1 MVKPTQ
7 QEQQQQQ
14 IRSEEIRKIRNIDLC
29 MTFQDAIGD
38 AGKPSNHTTDPTA
51 HLFQQS
57 LLSLTG
63 KTQADC
69 TFNYSNTIRQ
79 FVSQE
84 VRRAQVIGIKQ
95 TIGKKKIPVEVH
107 NLPFGDRIIPTI
119 VSTNPIEV
127 VIDFKDE
134 SIEISPVT
142 LAALIAQDF
151 AQGVVVTEADIKLRI
166 KAYTLG
172 RFKTIKDNAHAPPLP
187 EGYNMSSLFDD
198 ATRKVRCGAIR
209 LAAWLSNKYGSQYP
223 RGTWK
228 LDLFM
233 AGLTSIPDSCI
244 YAQWGGNIQLHP
256 DISAFLASHNNRT
269 ATFIGGYAL
278 PILIAENQV
287 LFTLKLGNDFVGCI
301 FEFTEQTV
309 AGEYQYSNSANTK
322 IPVFYYFHNYN
333 LGLAISLGDI
343 RTFIIACFHGN
354 ATKNN
359 WFTAN
364 NGNSGNLLYIIFG
377 CLILEGK
384 VFGDASF
391 ASTCDP
397 NKEILGTN
405 DYGSTARALLKK
417 VPVSYCRFDATVYR
431 ENLFIVM
438 IPYITEYQ
446 KEELKGIV
454 KNMKSPEKSRKHK
467 QEIILLLQ
475 QMLLRTG
482 RTNRDKRALNR
493 EYRGLGLNGGTLTVE
508 VMKTDE
514 GGIAPAI
521 APDVAPAIAPDVAPA
536 IAPDVVPVISS
547 DVAPVIASDVVP
559 DVVPVISSDVASD
572 VAPDVAPHVFGDDAD
587 DGNADDGNADDD
599 DDDSERNVS
608 YLNVILSN
616 KIEAF
621 KEFCIFLESVQNQL
635 EYINEKKTYI
645 LDGVSKRVN
654 LSTFNI
660 INKKLT
666 IETVIKFIKKIIEI
680 PVDVL
685 VVTIIKSYS
694 EQNLRFPSENEIVNM
709 FSGIIQS
716 DLFYDNPNEEGFL
729 CSLPSYYFI
738 DGFYVL
744 YLLLKNGT
752 GKGKEKLFDVDIFAP
767 LIGAITDSNS
777 NMNKFFADT
786 NSQFPI
792 LSDLPNVSMSNN
804 IGSLIKELV
813 HLIETFFIE
822 NNLKYQSKKYY
833 YETIISIITILH
845 KKLENGEIEKY
856 QFYKELSFNLYALS
870 SLIGFNTLSF
880 MIINSAMIVYS
891 GKDNKLLAQCIN
903 NELITLTS
911 TQGVSIFDL
920 QIIES
925 FIDGID
931 FNRETWSISYPRG
944 YEGLYTLISIKKNID
959 GDLLESLNND
969 GFSLKQIGDFVD
981 SVAFEAEEKS
991 LSNKEITEIVE
1002 TSILEKIQDFQKE
1015 QQRIKDIKVQ
1025 PPALK
1030 LPGLR
1035 VGTGGKNN
1043 HKSKHNAKYRKKYKK
1058 FVSKYIIK
1066 KNKKQNNKKNKS
1078 THSTN
1083 TKNKTKKNKKIAK
1096 NKSKYA
1102 KKTLK
1107 NKKRK
1112 SKSKSSNHK
1121 SKHNKK
1127 ANTSYYNLY
1136 KHNKTLKH

>member
-7 QEQQQQQ
+7 KQQQQQ
-14 IRSEEIRKIRNIDLC
+14 QQKMLLPSEEIRNINLC
-29 MTFQDAIGD
+29 MTFQDVIGD
-38 AGKPSNHTTDPTA
+38 AGKPSNNRTDPSLP
-51 HLFQQS
+51 LFRES
-57 LLSLTG
+57 LRSLTG
-63 KTQADC
+63 KTTDDC

-84 VRRAQVIGIKQ
+84 VERVQNIGRKQ
-95 TIGKKKIPVEVH
+95 TIGKKKIPIQIH
-107 NLPFGDRIIPTI
+107 NIPFGTRILPII
-119 VSTNPIEV
+119 VSTNPTEV

-134 SIEISPVT
+134 SIDIPPGTLAVLIAAATQGIVATEATIKMEIKART
-142 LAALIAQDF
+142 LAAFRAI
-151 AQGVVVTEADIKLRI
+151 R
-166 KAYTLG
+166 
-172 RFKTIKDNAHAPPLP
+172 DNSRVGTLP
-187 EGYNMSSLFDD
+187 EVYNMSSLYDD
-198 ATRKVRCGAIR
+198 ATRIVRCGAIT
-209 LAAWLSNKYGSQYP
+209 LAAWLSVKYP
-223 RGTWK
+223 IGTWK
-228 LDLFM
+228 LDLFS
-233 AGLTSIPDSCI
+233 AGLTNVPDSWI
-244 YAQWGGNIQLHP
+244 YAQWGVNVDIQLHP
-256 DISAFLASHNNRT
+256 DISAFLAGHAGRA
-269 ATFIGGYAL
+269 ATFIGAYMS
-278 PILIAENQV
+278 PIRIAPNQV
-287 LFTLKLGNDFVGCI
+287 LFTLKIGNDFVGC
-301 FEFTEQTV
+301 FFDFTEQQV

-322 IPVFYYFHNYN
+322 TPVFYYFHTYN
-333 LGLAISLGDI
+333 GGLGILQRNI
-343 RTFIIACFHGN
+343 RSFIIACFHGN

-359 WFTAN
+359 WFTDN
-364 NGNSGNLLYIIFG
+364 NGYAHLHLYNLFARFVQ
-377 CLILEGK
+377 EGK
-384 VFGDASF
+384 AFGDASF

-397 NKEILGTN
+397 SKEILGSN
-405 DYGSTARALLKK
+405 DYGTTARAILKK
-417 VPVSYCRFDATVYR
+417 VPVSYCRFDTMVFR

-467 QEIILLLQ
+467 QEIILSLQ
-475 QMLLRTG
+475 KMLLRTG
-482 RTNRDKRALNR
+482 ITDRAKRLLHR
-493 EYRGLGLNGGTLTVE
+493 EFKGGTLTLIYNPE
-508 VMKTDE
+508 VMKTGE
-514 GGIAPAI
+514 G
-521 APDVAPAIAPDVAPA
+521 
-536 IAPDVVPVISS
+536 
-547 DVAPVIASDVVP
+547 VIASDV
-559 DVVPVISSDVASD
+559 AED

-587 DGNADDGNADDD
+587 D
-599 DDDSERNVS
+599 DSEDYYDNVP
-608 YLNVILSN
+608 YLNLILS
-616 KIEAF
+616 KEIEEF

-635 EYINEKKTYI
+635 EYINEKNTYI

-685 VVTIIKSYS
+685 VATIIKSYS
-694 EQNLRFPSENEIVNM
+694 EQNLRFPSDNEIVNM
-709 FSGIIQS
+709 FSRLIQYN
-716 DLFYDNPNEEGFL
+716 LFITNPKDPNFI

-738 DGFYVL
+738 DGFYNL
-744 YLLLKNGT
+744 YLFLMNGSYT
-752 GKGKEKLFDVDIFAP
+752 DENKVTKKFSDDDIFAP

-822 NNLKYQSKKYY
+822 NNLKYQSKKSY

-1015 QQRIKDIKVQ
+1015 QQRIKHIKVQ

-1035 VGTGGKNN
+1035 VGTGGNNN

-1066 KNKKQNNKKNKS
+1066 KNKKQNKNKNKS
-1078 THSTN
+1078 THS
-1083 TKNKTKKNKKIAK
+1083 TKNKTKKNKRLTKPK
-1096 NKSKYA
+1096 HGSKSKPKYA

-1112 SKSKSSNHK
+1112 SKSKSSNRK
-1121 SKHNKK
+1121 SKNNKK
-1127 ANTSYYNLY
+1127 ANTNYYNLY